1 MTAAR
6 SLSVTRGV
14 ALQCTR
20 KLLKNPLK
28 ALPPVVLPLFV
39 FAAFSGALS
48 AVGDTPGFGYYDF
61 TAFLFVFILY
71 MAAMFVG
78 VFTAFDIAIDY
89 ASGLGARFMIAAPQR
104 MAIITGYVIVALGR
118 GLVGIAVVWAIALA
132 TGMPVRGDAP
142 EIAGIVVL
150 ALLLNVAATLYGA
163 GIALRFQSTASSV
176 LILIPVFMALFLTPA
191 IVPRDRLGSWLG
203 TLAGIN
209 PLTPP
214 LEAGRGFLAD
224 DPVSVVLA
232 FALAVGLVI
241 VFWIWA
247 MRGMRRAEQ
256 GPGATRRRG
265 PRSRRRPGGRRREP
279 GGRRRGP
286 GRRRRPGASPSPLP

>member
-20 KLLKNPLK
+20 KLLKNPFK
-28 ALPPVVLPLFV
+28 ALPPMLLPLFV

-48 AVGDTPGFGYYDF
+48 AVGQTRGFGYYDF
-61 TAFLFVFILY
+61 TAFLFVFIVY

-78 VFTAFDIAIDY
+78 VFTAFDIATDY
-89 ASGLGARFMIAAPQR
+89 ASGLGARFMIAAPR
-104 MAIITGYVIVALGR
+104 RAAIITGYVIVALGR
-118 GLVGIAVVWAIALA
+118 AIVALAVVWAIALA

-176 LILIPVFMALFLTPA
+176 LILIPVFMLLFLTPVFA
-191 IVPRDRLGSWLG
+191 PRDRLGSWLE
-203 TLAGIN
+203 TAAGFN

-224 DPVSVVLA
+224 DPVSVALA
-232 FALAVGLVI
+232 FAVAVGLVI

-247 MRGMRRAEQ
+247 VRGMHRAEQ
-256 GPGATRRRG
+256 GPGV
-265 PRSRRRPGGRRREP
+265 SRRRRPRGRGRP

-286 GRRRRPGASPSPLP
+286 RGRRRPGASTTPVP